1 MKNKFTITEE
11 EKCRILNLHESA
23 ILKEN
28 SQNILNEEKTY
39 TFKSKELFFKQKD
52 GGLNARLKLFKGTTF
67 EVWPKDEMVGEN
79 FVENYLITTKKVTA
93 QFAEQINNVVMFA
106 KNKSWVGYNCKTKS
120 FYLMNSTDKVVAAS
134 KDFASNERMV
144 FPSDGKTPPL
154 DELCKTTI
162 ATRIKTVDK
171 KITDLPPEE
180 EKITSGTKEDKLDK
194 DIDCKNK
201 NPYNALTDGGLNWK
215 KESQKWI
222 SDKCNGTT
230 PCILGNAK
238 TNINLRNAFC
248 NKTWPTDQ
256 NNLQKLDKY
265 TFNFDEIMKAID
277 VTGKC
282 PKKSDKVDSDKVE
295 SDKNVTDDEFNK
307 YIDGAAPVD
316 KKLSDEDYYKLIN

>member
-28 SQNILNEEKTY
+28 NLLNENTVALSASENSFSTY
-39 TFKSKELFFKQKD
+39 GSWSKDSL
-52 GGLNARLKLFKGTTF
+52 RLYKGTTF
-67 EVWPKDEMVGEN
+67 KVSPTIKNSLVT
-79 FVENYLITTKKVTA
+79 TTKVAANFIQYGTFGRVYGNSNKAFVVCDCNNKTLYLSDMTDKQNDDKDIKNNSKA
-93 QFAEQINNVVMFA
+93 KWILGDNMLSMINL
-106 KNKSWVGYNCKTKS
+106 CKTATAIK
-120 FYLMNSTDKVVAAS
+120 TDEKKKTELV
-134 KDFASNERMV
+134 
-144 FPSDGKTPPL
+144 KTPP
-154 DELCKTTI
+154 DEQ
-162 ATRIKTVDK
+162 
-171 KITDLPPEE
+171 KI
-180 EKITSGTKEDKLDK
+180 ISGTKEDKLNK

-230 PCILGNAK
+230 PCILGNTK